1 LRGNLDI
8 SRGYLF
14 VEMDVVVIGD
24 SVQRPG
30 VAALSLP
37 ATLRQVIECPIGER
51 HWRVHPVTKRI
62 ANSL

>member
-1 LRGNLDI
+1 
-8 SRGYLF
+8 
-14 VEMDVVVIGD
+14 MDVVVIGD